1 MTRDQATVGTRIR
14 SLTTFSG
21 VPLGTEGVVD
31 EQYGGM
37 DLAGEAVGGVMIA
50 WDLPSQP
57 LPAGYRVWG
66 RAASSCLGNPE
77 GRLRVGR
84 VAFSGSGEVNPR
96 PLLL

>member
-50 WDLPSQP
+50 GTC
-57 LPAGYRVWG
+57 PASPYRQ
-66 RAASSCLGNPE
+66 AI
-77 GRLRVGR
+77 
-84 VAFSGSGEVNPR
+84 GSGDGRPAVASGILRDGFAWDELHFLEVVK
-96 PLLL
+96 